1 MYILHKVNHCIG
13 FGHGEYH
20 INLIEST
27 WGKLKR
33 LTQSFN
39 GLNGNIFNSLQ
50 NLNNK
55 DYFDGWICTGLF
67 FIKCEALEL
76 ALNEKKKYLMKY
88 LHHS

>member
-1 MYILHKVNHCIG
+1 M

-20 INLIEST
+20 TNSIEST

-33 LTQSFN
+33 LTHSFN
-39 GLNGNIFNSLQ
+39 GLNGNIFNTRQ
-50 NLNNK
+50 NHNKK